1 MLTAAYSFYSFGL
14 PMGRASANWDN
25 DRKFR
30 RVDKLPRKRERDVE
44 DFQKNDTTMFSHKRS
59 KKSDQGF
66 PLFDLPLHVIEKI
79 VSRLSLSEMATFKRC
94 SRQAKE
100 VRSLLLRLFLV
111 IVIQIVDGYWQLQ
124 RSFKTSVEDFHQLF
138 PYIDTQKPQFE
149 SLFHIRRELGKY
161 LCMLPKDRLLEANF
175 SGLRRFHHEMMESIL
190 MRNHLDPNMLF
201 SEVTS
206 ISFAQCTVSC
216 ADLESLSYYTQ
227 NLKSLTIPDR
237 LIDHKQE
244 GEDVDPNLIQ
254 YYRSY
259 QKNGLIGHRSKMIAH
274 LKTLWPALVQLTF
287 SNNTLILDEWI

>member
-44 DFQKNDTTMFSHKRS
+44 EFQKNDTTMFSHKRS
-59 KKSDQGF
+59 KKSDQGL
-66 PLFDLPLHVIEKI
+66 PLFDLPLYVIEKI

-100 VRSLLLRLFLV
+100 
-111 IVIQIVDGYWQLQ
+111 IVDGYWQLQ

-138 PYIDTQKPQFE
+138 PYIDRQKPQFE

-161 LCMLPKDRLLEANF
+161 LCMLPKNRLLEVDF

-201 SEVTS
+201 SQVTS
-206 ISFAQCTVSC
+206 ISFAHCTVSC

-287 SNNTLILDEWI
+287 SNKTLILDE